1 MECREVQ
8 EQLADLSRDR
18 LPAELAD
25 AITAHLG
32 ECVKCRDAL
41 RIEQR
46 LRAIVRTQ
54 APRYAAPEALRAT
67 VRSALRGAERTPSAG
82 WRGWVRL
89 HPWTAGIL
97 AGGLAVL
104 ALVWGGT
111 AWLARDPVS
120 RLMARAVE
128 EHIEYAREAMDRP
141 APDAGAL
148 LKRAASQAPFA
159 LGPLF
164 PGDAEAP
171 LISILT
177 SELHGK
183 PAVALVYRNAPGRY
197 TTLLLTPGADVTIPT
212 GSRLTIESYKPHH
225 RVASGK
231 HVLYWKQRDLAYLLV
246 SDLDQTGLANMFL
259 KVRRAA

>member
-1 MECREVQ
+1 MECREAR
-8 EQLADLSRDR
+8 EQMTDLSHDR

-25 AITAHLG
+25 AIRAHLG
-32 ECVKCRDAL
+32 GCAECRDAL

-46 LRAIVRTQ
+46 LRAIVRAQ
-54 APRYAAPEALRAT
+54 APRYAAPAALRAR
-67 VRSALRGAERTPSAG
+67 VRAALREAKRTPSAG

-97 AGGLAVL
+97 AGALAVL

-120 RLMARAVE
+120 RLMAQAVE
-128 EHIEYAREAMDRP
+128 EHVEYAREAMDRP
-141 APDAGAL
+141 APDAAAL
-148 LKRAASQAPFA
+148 LKRAESQAPFP
-159 LGPLF
+159 LGPVF
-164 PGDAEAP
+164 PGDAEVP

-197 TTLLLTPGADVTIPT
+197 TTLLLMPGAGVTIPA
-212 GSRLTIESYKPHH
+212 GSRLAIENYAPHH

-231 HVLYWKQRDLAYLLV
+231 HVLYWKQHDLACVLV
-246 SDLDQTGLANMFL
+246 SDLDQSGLARMFL